1 MDALKIIIVGL
12 IIGLFATFSFQSLQ
26 PYCPTKDVVNT
37 GIGEVGDDRNIER
50 IGGGVKY
57 QKDREIDISFNPRQ
71 GG

>member
-26 PYCPTKDVVNT
+26 PYCLTNDVVTT
-37 GIGEVGDDRNIER
+37 GISEVGDDRDTER
-50 IGGGVKY
+50 FVGGVKY
-57 QKDREIDISFNPRQ
+57 QKDREISPYPRQ